1 MQIDIRRDDAE
12 MLRDLL
18 RRRVV
23 ELDLEISRT
32 DSRAFKQKLRQL
44 DRAVERV
51 VGELTAAL
59 ERGGQP

>member
-23 ELDLEISRT
+23 ELDMEINHT

-44 DRAVERV
+44 DRAVERI

-59 ERGGQP
+59 ERGSQP

>member
-1 MQIDIRRDDAE
+1 MQIEIRRDDAE

-23 ELDLEISRT
+23 ELDIEISRT

-44 DRAVERV
+44 DHAVERV

>member
-1 MQIDIRRDDAE
+1 MQIEIRRDDAE

-23 ELDLEISRT
+23 ELDIEISRT

-59 ERGGQP
+59 EGGGQP